1 MSGANLNGYSDGL
14 SSGIHKLEMDRR
26 VTYVEQQV
34 ALATAEID
42 DLKHLIYDLLST
54 IQNGGNYDDGK

>member
-1 MSGANLNGYSDGL
+1 MSGANLNGYSDGKD
-14 SSGIHKLEMDRR
+14 GIHKLEMDRR
-26 VTYVEQQV
+26 VTIIEQQV

>member
-1 MSGANLNGYSDGL
+1 MSGANLNGYSDGKD
-14 SSGIHKLEMDRR
+14 GIHKLEMDRR